1 MSKKKK
7 YSFKSK
13 SESEI
18 TNFISSDFEKEKR
31 SNRLYSTDFNII
43 QFENSSRSIIKNNQS
58 FFTYILP
65 SFRFAL
71 G

>member
-31 SNRLYSTDFNII
+31 FNRLYSTDFNII

>member
-31 SNRLYSTDFNII
+31 SNRVYSTDFNII

>member
-7 YSFKSK
+7 YYFKTK
-13 SESEI
+13 SETEI

-31 SNRLYSTDFNII
+31 FHRLYSTDFNII
-43 QFENSSRSIIKNNQS
+43 QFENSSRSINKNNQS

-65 SFRFAL
+65 SFRFTL
-71 G
+71 D

>member
-31 SNRLYSTDFNII
+31 FHRLYSTDFNII
-43 QFENSSRSIIKNNQS
+43 QFENSSRSINKNNQS

-65 SFRFAL
+65 SFRFTL